1 MGRAFLTHRA
11 LSTDLKRRDTDARG
25 DGISRSFVHKNSSL
39 RFVNIFSTV
48 FCIHFTRTVIARH
61 RDAHIS
67 LISDISVSRNS
78 TASRKKKKNKE
89 TTFQQT
95 VFHRSWNFREQS
107 NPNSSTRTQIHGYI
121 LQVVN
126 FYRFYYHSFFFKL
139 IINLFNLSIPY

>member
-1 MGRAFLTHRA
+1 MWYILYDARRSLSVGRGKRNVGRAFLTHRA

-78 TASRKKKKNKE
+78 TASRKKKKKQRNYIPADCLSPIVEFSWTIEPKLFDTHTNTRIH
-89 TTFQQT
+89 TT
-95 VFHRSWNFREQS
+95 
-107 NPNSSTRTQIHGYI
+107 GC
-121 LQVVN
+121 
-126 FYRFYYHSFFFKL
+126 KL
-139 IINLFNLSIPY
+139 L